1 MTVLIQYKLL
11 KYMIPNL
18 FINTNAIDNHRLS
31 YEPKKDNQQQ
41 VFKSADDDDDNDDD
55 EKWMSMETINSKSST
70 RYMMW
75 IGVGYMATFFL
86 QQAAEVVNQMVV
98 SEGNLRDNE
107 QWVNHICVMFFLF
120 CVCVCVF
127 FSLHY
132 YYSLVFVQRLKPLLV
147 CVLKN
152 VYTVC
157 VCTYIDQKYSP
168 RR

>member
-18 FINTNAIDNHRLS
+18 FINTNVNDNYRLS

-41 VFKSADDDDDNDDD
+41 VFKSADDDDDDDDDDD

-107 QWVNHICVMFFLF
+107 QWVNHIASCFLCLF
-120 CVCVCVF
+120 VF
-127 FSLHY
+127 FSFH
-132 YYSLVFVQRLKPLLV
+132 
-147 CVLKN
+147 
-152 VYTVC
+152 
-157 VCTYIDQKYSP
+157 
-168 RR
+168 

>member
-120 CVCVCVF
+120 CFVCVCVCF
-127 FSLHY
+127 ASL
-132 YYSLVFVQRLKPLLV
+132 LLFVSICPKIEAFTRVCFKKCIHCV
-147 CVLKN
+147 CV
-152 VYTVC
+152 
-157 VCTYIDQKYSP
+157 YIHRSKV
-168 RR
+168 